1 MDVILPSRQSDRD
14 RDRMGS
20 GSALWIRLIG
30 QNLHMRIAFLDC
42 HFVYIKFYMNFCSPD
57 VIRGRVQVVIW
68 NRKGM
73 RKSRRWRNKLCN
85 SPALGRI
92 NYSVTLGRQEEEER
106 WGVEKVAGVKRD
118 P

>member
-1 MDVILPSRQSDRD
+1 M
-14 RDRMGS
+14 
-20 GSALWIRLIG
+20 
-30 QNLHMRIAFLDC
+30 
-42 HFVYIKFYMNFCSPD
+42 
-57 VIRGRVQVVIW
+57 VIW

-85 SPALGRI
+85 PPAPGGI
-92 NYSVTLGRQEEEER
+92 NYSVTLGRREDEER